1 MAGLRRHPP
10 RNGGRIPIAAASFA
24 AAAAPQLGALLQLA
38 AMKALLISGL
48 ALVAAGIFLILR
60 PPHYASEQSVFKIG
74 DGEARMQQERARPA
88 WVGGAVLGAGV
99 VLLGT
104 GLFKRS

>member
-1 MAGLRRHPP
+1 
-10 RNGGRIPIAAASFA
+10 
-24 AAAAPQLGALLQLA
+24 
-38 AMKALLISGL
+38 MKAFLITGL

-74 DGEARMQQERARPA
+74 DVEARMQQGRALPA